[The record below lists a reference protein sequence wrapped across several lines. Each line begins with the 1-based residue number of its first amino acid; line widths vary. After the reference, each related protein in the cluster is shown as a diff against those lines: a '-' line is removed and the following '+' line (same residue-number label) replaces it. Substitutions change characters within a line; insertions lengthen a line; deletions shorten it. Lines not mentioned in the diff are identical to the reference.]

1 MCAAARDF
9 PENKG
14 DDGGRVLRLTLTK
27 PCSTQARA
35 TVTPFRAFLH
45 FTRHEHVCYD
55 TLATAARTLGVAA
68 MRDFYRY
75 IWKVSGKHQVFLSL
89 LAVALF
95 VVQLAPLE
103 LQRRIINHATE
114 RAEYSAIA
122 MLCLVYLLAVLVQGG
137 LKYAL
142 NMYRGSISE
151 TANQR
156 LRLEVNPAA
165 KADVAAGSRSQDEG
179 VALSIIVSEVE
190 AVGGFIGSSF
200 SEPVLNGGIL
210 LSIFG
215 YMLFTQPLL
224 AVVAIALFCPQ
235 FLFIPLLQD
244 AINKRTESR
253 IKTMRGL
260 SSDIVNEAAERAGVR
275 EEKTFRRRVRQIY
288 RLNMEIFYRKFGMSF
303 LINLFHHLG
312 TIGILAVGG
321 WLLLQG
327 RTEMGTIV
335 AFISGINRMNDPWGD
350 LVNFFRDLTNA
361 GVKFRL
367 IVETIGDPGTGAAP
381 PAA

>member
-1 MCAAARDF
+1 
-9 PENKG
+9 
-14 DDGGRVLRLTLTK
+14 
-27 PCSTQARA
+27 
-35 TVTPFRAFLH
+35 
-45 FTRHEHVCYD
+45 
-55 TLATAARTLGVAA
+55 

-75 IWKVSGKHQVFLSL
+75 IWKVSGRHQVFLSL

-95 VVQLAPLE
+95 VVQLVPLE

-114 RAEYSAIA
+114 RAEYGAIA
-122 MLCLVYLLAVLVQGG
+122 MLCVVYALIVLVQGG
-137 LKYAL
+137 LKYGL
-142 NMYRGSISE
+142 NVYRGSVSE
-151 TANQR
+151 AANQR

-165 KADVAAGSRSQDEG
+165 NAGVADGSGTQDEG

-200 SEPVLNGGIL
+200 SEPILNGGIL
-210 LSIFG
+210 LSVFG

-224 AVVAIALFCPQ
+224 ALVAIALFCPQ
-235 FLFIPLLQD
+235 FLFIPLLQE
-244 AINKRTESR
+244 AINRRTESR

-260 SSDIVNEAAERAGVR
+260 SSDIVNEAAERAGAR

-321 WLLLQG
+321 WLLLHG

-367 IVETIGDPGTGAAP
+367 IVETIGNPATAAAQ